1 MTMKRTLPIL
11 AIIAVLCGLAYG
23 QTITGGNPE
32 INALRA
38 EVSRLKI
45 ELAALKKEVAEIKAA
60 ATRPATQAAMA
71 DKTEGDKAKPF
82 EPRIGMT
89 EEEVREAGFQGIV
102 TESRDRKIILVGRG
116 RKAPGRTWQV
126 DIVNGVVEKI
136 TPMSDGYGGKA
147 VDFDPSRMQR

>member
-1 MTMKRTLPIL
+1 MIRMLPVF

-38 EVSRLKI
+38 EVARLKI
-45 ELAALKKEVAEIKAA
+45 ELTALKKEVAEIKAA
-60 ATRPATQAAMA
+60 ASQPATQKAPTA
-71 DKTEGDKAKPF
+71 KTDAEKAKPF

-89 EEEVREAGFQGIV
+89 EEEVREAGFQGTV
-102 TESRDRKIILVGRG
+102 TETRERKTILVGRG
-116 RKAPGRTWQV
+116 RKAPGRTWRV
-126 DIVNGVVEKI
+126 EIVNGLVERV
-136 TPMSDGYGGKA
+136 TPMSDGSGGRA